1 MSEGLFYFLWIIQ
14 FFAIFIVFDQSAR
27 QLLRPDYSGDSW
39 NLKAIFAIAIIGI
52 ALTIYLRNWWPYTAV
67 IAVFGL
73 ISGFGFVN
81 ALIWV
86 TSFFK
91 KGN

>member
-27 QLLRPDYSGDSW
+27 QFLRPDYSGDSW

-52 ALTIYLRNWWPYTAV
+52 ALTIYLGNW
-67 IAVFGL
+67 
-73 ISGFGFVN
+73 
-81 ALIWV
+81 
-86 TSFFK
+86 
-91 KGN
+91 

>member
-1 MSEGLFYFLWIIQ
+1 MLDNFLYLLWLLQ
-14 FFAIFIVFDQSAR
+14 FFAIFIVFDQSGR
-27 QLLRPDYSGDSW
+27 QFLRPDYSGDSW
-39 NLKAIFAIAIIGI
+39 NLKAIFAVAIIGI
-52 ALTIYLRNWWPYTAV
+52 ALTIYLGNWWPYTV
-67 IAVFGL
+67 MIAVFGL
-73 ISGFGFVN
+73 ISGFGFIN